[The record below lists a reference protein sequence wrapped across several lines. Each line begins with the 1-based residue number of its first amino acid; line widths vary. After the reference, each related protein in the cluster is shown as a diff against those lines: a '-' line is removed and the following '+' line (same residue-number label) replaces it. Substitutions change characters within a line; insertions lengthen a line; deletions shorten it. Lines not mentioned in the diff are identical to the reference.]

1 MPIERNA
8 NGAVMV
14 AEVSIADAPALVNAL
29 FAATGRR
36 HRSSPIR
43 V

>member
-1 MPIERNA
+1 MPIERNV
-8 NGAVMV
+8 NGAAMV
-14 AEVSIADAPALVNAL
+14 AEVSMADAPALVNAL
-29 FAATGRR
+29 FAATGHC